1 MQLDLTLA
9 GFTSTWSFRG
19 SRTFANWAEDRP
31 WAREGA
37 LCVLRTEDAEI
48 GRLVRS
54 SIARFVHGINAGLS
68 RLDIRDVEC
77 GGALGTPIQAM
88 IREFEL
94 DSTIPAFE
102 AFGRIEARLRDRQL
116 LLVFQETSTVHAD
129 DWLQLVLLLE
139 HFRKS
144 GKSTALAVIVIDH
157 RGAVDVQPICDFRSG
172 LASHNILAETF
183 SDSSVE
189 ALWPAYVHHRVA
201 WEAGG
206 SVAYALAL
214 NQRVAT
220 CAPGD
225 DEEFERLLQEHSTAR
240 LQSHP
245 SKADLEELYAV
256 IGAEDSLTSARQA
269 QLEAR
274 LFAQHLLWRP
284 PALNSLHVV
293 PWASRSLLAH
303 AALPRK
309 YVWGMRH
316 QLVCAPLAGE
326 ILSLCLKFE
335 SQILVRLHG
344 KRGTKT
350 VSSEALNGQD
360 RFKRGEDRFV
370 VYPAA
375 FPARPVKP
383 DDAWAFASL
392 GENLNSSM
400 LRSRSMYDNTRLLRN
415 TIAHGHYVNWRHVE
429 WARQLLESFDR

>member
-1 MQLDLTLA
+1 VQLDVTLA
-9 GFTSTWSFRG
+9 GFTSPWSFRG

-37 LCVLRTEDAEI
+37 LCVLRTEGAEI
-48 GRLVRS
+48 GNLMRP
-54 SIARFVHGINAGLS
+54 SIARFVHGVNAGLS
-68 RLDIRDVEC
+68 RLDICDIDC

-94 DSTIPAFE
+94 DPSIPAFE

-116 LLVFQETSTVHAD
+116 LLVFQEKSAVLPD

-157 RGAVDVQPICDFRSG
+157 RGVVDVQPVCDFRSG
-172 LASHNILAETF
+172 FASHNVLAEA
-183 SDSSVE
+183 SSVSNVE
-189 ALWPAYVHHRVA
+189 TLWSAYVHHRVA

-206 SVAYALAL
+206 SVTYALSL
-214 NQRVAT
+214 SQRVAA
-220 CAPGD
+220 CAPGN
-225 DEEFERLLQEHSTAR
+225 DEEFERRLQEHAVAC

-245 SKADLEELYAV
+245 SRVDLEELHTI
-256 IGAEDSLTSARQA
+256 IGAESTLTSDRQA
-269 QLEAR
+269 TLMAR
-274 LFAQHLLWRP
+274 LFARHLLWRP
-284 PALNSLHVV
+284 PALNGLHVV

-326 ILSLCLKFE
+326 ILALCLKFE

-344 KRGTKT
+344 RRGAKT
-350 VSSEALNGQD
+350 ASFEALNNQD
-360 RFKRGEDRFV
+360 RFRRGEDLFV

-375 FPARPVKP
+375 FPARPVEP
-383 DDAWAFASL
+383 DDVWAFASL
-392 GENLNSSM
+392 GENLNSSTWRNRPM
-400 LRSRSMYDNTRLLRN
+400 HHNTRLLRN
-415 TIAHGHYVNWRHVE
+415 AIAHGHYVNWRHVD
-429 WARQLLESFDR
+429 WARQLLESFDN

>member
-9 GFTSTWSFRG
+9 GFTSAWSFRG
-19 SRTFANWAEDRP
+19 SRTFANWAEERP
-31 WAREGA
+31 WAGEGA
-37 LCVLRTEDAEI
+37 LCVLRTEHAEI
-48 GRLVRS
+48 GGLMQP

-68 RLDIRDVEC
+68 RLDIRDIDC
-77 GGALGTPIQAM
+77 GGELGTPVQAM
-88 IREFEL
+88 IRDFEL
-94 DSTIPAFE
+94 DPTIPAFE

-116 LLVFQETSTVHAD
+116 LLVFQEKSVVHPD
-129 DWLQLVLLLE
+129 DWLQLVLVLE

-144 GKSTALAVIVIDH
+144 GKSMALAVIIIDH
-157 RGAVDVQPICDFRSG
+157 RGVVDVQPVCDFRSG
-172 LASHNILAETF
+172 LPSHDILAEA
-183 SDSSVE
+183 SSVSNVE
-189 ALWPAYVHHRVA
+189 TLWPAYVHHRVA

-206 SVAYALAL
+206 SVAYALSL
-214 NQRVAT
+214 GQRVAS

-225 DEEFERLLQEHSTAR
+225 DEEFERRLQEHAIAL

-245 SKADLEELYAV
+245 SKADLEELHAM
-256 IGAEDSLTSARQA
+256 IGAEGPLTSARQA
-269 QLEAR
+269 TLEAR
-274 LFAQHLLWRP
+274 LFSQHMLWRP

-293 PWASRSLLAH
+293 PWASRGLLAH
-303 AALPRK
+303 AGLPRK

-344 KRGTKT
+344 KRGNRT
-350 VSSEALNGQD
+350 VSSEALNSQN

-375 FPARPVKP
+375 FPARPVAS

-392 GENLNSSM
+392 GENLNSTTG
-400 LRSRSMYDNTRLLRN
+400 RSRPMYDNTRLLRN
-415 TIAHGHYVNWRHVE
+415 AIAHGHYVNWRHVE
-429 WARQLLESFDR
+429 WARQLLESFDH